1 MRGAE
6 PPRASQM
13 NMEAWWF
20 AYSAP
25 AAMELLEELHA
36 SETMGASLPD
46 GAATC
51 AFDPSSRKSHSA
63 TVPFDPAVQTIEFD
77 ASNALA
83 HLMFSCDVRIV
94 LRGPWLS
101 LWGLNR
107 VSFWS
112 DEMAANPPATG
123 VISRT

>member
-1 MRGAE
+1 MR
-6 PPRASQM
+6 
-13 NMEAWWF
+13 MEAWWF
-20 AYSAP
+20 AYSVP
-25 AAMELLEELHA
+25 AAMALLDELQAMEII
-36 SETMGASLPD
+36 GASLP
-46 GAATC
+46 ASEATC
-51 AFDPSSRKSHSA
+51 ALDPSSLKSHSA
-63 TVPFDPAVQTIEFD
+63 TVPFVPAVQMIELD

-101 LWGLNR
+101 LDGLNR

-112 DEMAANPPATG
+112 DEMAASPPATG

>member
-1 MRGAE
+1 
-6 PPRASQM
+6 
-13 NMEAWWF
+13 
-20 AYSAP
+20 
-25 AAMELLEELHA
+25 MELLEELHA
-36 SETMGASLPD
+36 RDTMGASLPA

-51 AFDPSSRKSHSA
+51 AFEPSSRKSHSA

-83 HLMFSCDVRIV
+83 HFMFSCDVRIV

-101 LWGLNR
+101 LWGLNK

-112 DEMAANPPATG
+112 DEMAASPPATG
-123 VISRT
+123 VISNT